1 MKNIRWLLCILSL
14 IMFVTPAYAL
24 TSRIGDIA
32 TVAPDEVLD
41 DDIILVAQNVKVE
54 GTVVGDVFAFGETVT
69 ITGDIGG
76 SVFTGGANISID
88 AKSVEAIWAAGGNI
102 EVKGSV
108 TRNVVL
114 AGGSVCVCGEAR
126 IGKDLGAYA
135 GKFTTEGDVAGTI
148 RGSVGKFVM
157 AGKGGRVKI
166 KADDIMVKANAEI
179 AGDLMMTSENEPV
192 IEEGATILGET
203 TFEKPEAKE
212 GAEFLVAI
220 APMIAFFLTVVRIV
234 LFIAKVIVGVLL
246 IALFG
251 QCVRRVMDTLITKP
265 WKSLGVGFLGLIVIP
280 IASVIMFVIVIGY
293 PIGVVGMYTYS
304 ILLYTASIFVGL
316 VVGEKVIQLFK
327 KEGAISLYLS
337 FIVGYVILRIL
348 GLIPILGFIIRIFVL
363 LFGAGALLL
372 AGWHLMKEMK
382 AKKLI

>member
-1 MKNIRWLLCILSL
+1 MKNHGWLLCILL
-14 IMFVTPAYAL
+14 LVMFVTPTYTL
-24 TSRIGDIA
+24 TSRIGEYAAVGPEDF
-32 TVAPDEVLD
+32 VD
-41 DDIILVAQNVKVE
+41 DDVILIAQDVKVE
-54 GTVVGDVFAFGETVT
+54 GKVAGDVFAFGQSVTVT
-69 ITGDIGG
+69 GNIGG
-76 SVFTGGANISID
+76 SLFTGAANIFID
-88 AKSVEAIWAAGGNI
+88 AKSIEAVWAAGGNI

-114 AGGSVCVCGEAR
+114 AGGSVCVCDEAR

-135 GKFTTEGDVAGTI
+135 GKFTADGDVAGTI
-148 RGSVGKFVM
+148 RGNVGKFVM

-166 KADDIMVKANAEI
+166 KAGDIKVKARAQI
-179 AGDLMMTSENEPV
+179 AGDLIMTSENEPV

-203 TFEKPEAKE
+203 TFEKPEVKKGE
-212 GAEFLVAI
+212 EFVVAI
-220 APMIAFFLTVVRIV
+220 APMIALFLTFVRIV

-251 QCVRRVMDTLITKP
+251 QCVRRVMDTLIKKP

-280 IASVIMFVIVIGY
+280 IASVIMFVILIGY
-293 PIGVVGMYTYS
+293 PLGVVGMYTYS
-304 ILLYTASIFVGL
+304 VLLYTASIFVGL
-316 VVGEKVIQLFK
+316 VVGEKILQLFK

-372 AGWHLMKEMK
+372 GGWHLMKEMK

>member
-1 MKNIRWLLCILSL
+1 MKNIRWFLCILSL
-14 IMFVTPAYAL
+14 IVFITPAYTL
-24 TSRIGDIA
+24 TSRIGEIA
-32 TVAPDEVLD
+32 SVGPDEVLD
-41 DDIILVAQNVKVE
+41 DDIVLFAQNIKVE
-54 GTVVGDVFAFGETVT
+54 GTVAGDVFAFGETVT

-76 SVFTGGANISID
+76 SVFTGAANIAID
-88 AKSVEAIWAAGGNI
+88 AKSVEAIWAAGGSI
-102 EVKGSV
+102 EVKGSI

-114 AGGSVCVCGEAR
+114 AGGSVCVCDEAR

-135 GKFTTEGDVAGTI
+135 GTFRTEGDIAGTI

-166 KADDIMVKANAEI
+166 KAGDIKVTSTAQI
-179 AGDLMMTSENEPV
+179 AGDLIMTSENEPV

-203 TFEKPEAKE
+203 TFERPEAKE

-220 APMIAFFLTVVRIV
+220 APMIAFFLTIVRIV
-234 LFIAKVIVGVLL
+234 FFIAKVIVGVLL
-246 IALFG
+246 IALFS

-280 IASVIMFVIVIGY
+280 IASVIMFVILIGY
-293 PIGVVGMYTYS
+293 PLGVVGMYTYS

-372 AGWHLMKEMK
+372 GGWHLMKEMK
-382 AKKLI
+382 AKKLV